1 MSVGWVKAF
10 VLGLLAVSVMSCSAP
25 LGDTVELLVGAPS
38 PGGVCYNLNWIEGQL
53 VVDPTY
59 GTAVTSDF
67 YGRTVP
73 VMWRPG
79 FTGRRSGSEVAVL
92 DPDGKVVAVTGQN
105 YRMEGGSVG
114 GNPDGGPPFSFWA
127 CGSVQ

>member
-1 MSVGWVKAF
+1 MKRVF
-10 VLGLLAVSVMSCSAP
+10 VAALLAGAMVGCASPGAT
-25 LGDTVELLVGAPS
+25 LGEPVELLVGAPS
-38 PGGVCYNLNWIEGQL
+38 AGEACSNVNWIEGQL
-53 VVDPTY
+53 VADPTY

-67 YGRTVP
+67 YSQRIVP
-73 VMWRPG
+73 VMWRRG
-79 FTGRRSGSEVAVL
+79 YTGRRSGSEVAVL
-92 DPDGKVVAVTGQN
+92 DPGGKVVAVTGHR

>member
-1 MSVGWVKAF
+1 MKKVFLAV
-10 VLGLLAVSVMSCSAP
+10 LLAGAMVGCGSAGAS
-25 LGDTVELLVGAPS
+25 LGEPVELLVAAPS
-38 PGGVCYNLNWIEGQL
+38 GEDACYNLNWIEGQL
-53 VVDPTY
+53 VADPTY

-67 YGRTVP
+67 YGQRTVP
-73 VMWRPG
+73 VMWGRG

-92 DPDGKVVAVTGQN
+92 GPDGKVVAVTGHR

-114 GNPDGGPPFSFWA
+114 GNPDGGPPFSFRA